1 MLLPALI
8 VALLASATVAIVGA
22 APAGAVPT
30 CGGSHDDVDTVRL
43 DTGSTGKVDFG
54 DDPHFFG
61 TPTNAA
67 RICWDRTAN
76 GQIFV
81 ELDGEL
87 YWDDLS
93 AGGCAEIAVDFFNA
107 AGGSVG
113 ASLSAGWSVK
123 SPGGLRQVNIWRQA
137 QAPTLDRVRIRLFRS
152 NSSCAGDVQV
162 ASTSV
167 RFGD

>member
-1 MLLPALI
+1 MLAVLV
-8 VALLASATVAIVGA
+8 VALLGSATVAAVEA
-22 APAGAVPT
+22 APAGAVQT
-30 CGGSHDDVDTVRL
+30 CPGSHDDVDTVRI

-54 DDPHFFG
+54 DDPHLIG

-67 RICWDRTAN
+67 KICWDRTAN
-76 GQIFV
+76 GQVFV

-87 YWDDLS
+87 YWDAQWS
-93 AGGCAEIAVDFFNA
+93 GGCAEIAVDFFDA
-107 AGGSVG
+107 AGGFVG

-152 NSSCAGDVQV
+152 NSNCAGDVQV
-162 ASTSV
+162 ASTTV